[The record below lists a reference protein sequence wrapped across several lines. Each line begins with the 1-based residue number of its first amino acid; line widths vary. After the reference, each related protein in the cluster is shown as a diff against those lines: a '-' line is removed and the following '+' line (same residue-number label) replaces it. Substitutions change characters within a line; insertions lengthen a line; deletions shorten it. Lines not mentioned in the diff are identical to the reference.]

1 MSDTNTPDDAS
12 DNQDIELPDQLTQAE
27 FDTYIDHDQ
36 DTAFFWLIVVAVIW
50 LVISGHCWFF

>member
-36 DTAFFWLIVVAVIW
+36 DTQCLVYNLGSVVAFQVAN
-50 LVISGHCWFF
+50 

>member
-27 FDTYIDHDQ
+27 FDILFDVLIYIN
-36 DTAFFWLIVVAVIW
+36 
-50 LVISGHCWFF
+50 